1 MKLPIPYQGDQK
13 YIFIS
18 YSHKDISK
26 VDEIICKLSES
37 GYNVWFDSGIVPGS
51 EWDENIAQHI
61 EKCGCFI
68 AFMSENYLESNNC
81 KDELNYARDLEKDRL
96 VVYLEE
102 VTLPSGLAMRINR
115 LQSVF
120 KYAYKSENDFYEK
133 LFSADCLAQC
143 KVKKSEE
150 KIRPV
155 LQSVEN
161 IEAEK
166 TSVVSVMSDEEA
178 LSYLTDGMQSAKLG
192 KKKTKT
198 RKVRKLD
205 VKTILLVNVL
215 FWVITL
221 CLLPSGFAFVMLPA
235 LIALIVFNATTIKVS
250 VGKKEKISA
259 ITSIVFN
266 VIFIVLSCLFL

>member
-26 VDEIICKLSES
+26 VDEIICKFSES

-120 KYAYKSENDFYEK
+120 KYAYKSDKDFYDK
-133 LFSADCLAQC
+133 LFSADCLEQC
-143 KVKKSEE
+143 RKTESTEDMYEESESFTKDFAEDFVEERIKDKENAGKAKKKFSFSKL
-150 KIRPV
+150 KI
-155 LQSVEN
+155 N
-161 IEAEK
+161 KNNAE
-166 TSVVSVMSDEEA
+166 
-178 LSYLTDGMQSAKLG
+178 
-192 KKKTKT
+192 KKKTPSKT
-198 RKVRKLD
+198 KVLVLNIVCTVLMVILFLFKLG
-205 VKTILLVNVL
+205 I
-215 FWVITL
+215 
-221 CLLPSGFAFVMLPA
+221 LPSVAQL
-235 LIALIVFNATTIKVS
+235 VFNAIHYKRFKDTN
-250 VGKKEKISA
+250 GKKFFFIWL
-259 ITSIVFN
+259 IVSIVL
-266 VIFIVLSCLFL
+266 VVLSLLSFSF